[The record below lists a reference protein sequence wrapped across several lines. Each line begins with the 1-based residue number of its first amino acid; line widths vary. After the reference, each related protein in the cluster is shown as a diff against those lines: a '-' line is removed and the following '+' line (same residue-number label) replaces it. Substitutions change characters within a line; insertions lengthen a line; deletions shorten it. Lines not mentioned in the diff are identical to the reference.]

1 MNEVTW
7 DIVLHADR
15 SGKII
20 MKLKKILI
28 GNIKSFPSLLAL
40 IHTTLG
46 FKGSL
51 CAEDIILYIL
61 AQSALPQAISL
72 SYLLLC
78 KNLHSLVL

>member
-40 IHTTLG
+40 IHTILG
-46 FKGSL
+46 F
-51 CAEDIILYIL
+51 
-61 AQSALPQAISL
+61 
-72 SYLLLC
+72 
-78 KNLHSLVL
+78 